1 MVQLN
6 ISLYTPTSD
15 HFPEN
20 SKSIYCAIHKI
31 AFVWKFRIF
40 HSLSSRSVSRDLLC
54 LEGPYQ
60 QNIIL
65 FQYIQYVFCYP
76 LTENIHYKQR
86 KLYILR
92 VSFFNV

>member
-1 MVQLN
+1 M
-6 ISLYTPTSD
+6 
-15 HFPEN
+15 
-20 SKSIYCAIHKI
+20 KI
-31 AFVWKFRIF
+31 WIF
-40 HSLSSRSVSRDLLC
+40 HSFSRRSVSRDLLC

-65 FQYIQYVFCYP
+65 YQYIQYVFCYP
-76 LTENIHYKQR
+76 LTENINYKQR